1 MAQKS
6 SNPIW
11 NFFCSVRLTLILL
24 IILATTSIF
33 GTLIPQ
39 QEGAIRFA
47 QELSPGLVK
56 LFNYLQLF
64 DIYNSVWFILI
75 IGCLALNLI
84 ICSINRFPGTL
95 KLFSLMPKPDRS
107 KLFEG
112 LPSQRTLQAE
122 GDPQGAVDNVMKSLK
137 GPYKNISIKTTDRG
151 SFLYAEKGR
160 FTLFGVYI
168 VHLSILFILTG
179 AIARSLFGFNAYVN
193 ILEGE
198 LADTVILRNST
209 GHNHKDLGF
218 SVYCENFS
226 IDFYDNGMP
235 KEYRSDLSFIVDGNT
250 VQKGILLVN
259 HPVTFKGITFYQA
272 SYGLSSGDRAHLRIS
287 NPEVNIHNSTL
298 ELELGKPVS
307 LPGNGG
313 HLILSDIR
321 EDFMRMGPA
330 VLVSII
336 PEEGE
341 RISFWLFKN
350 QDIIKKQL
358 PEIFEEFPKLNP
370 SAYRPYTFYLED
382 IETKYYTGLQVNRD
396 PGVPFVYIGFS
407 MIVIGL
413 FITFFTSHRQVWV
426 RITGK
431 PGKMRI
437 SVAGKANKNPVGM
450 EKELDRLVS
459 KVNSHL
465 NSEREI

>member
-24 IILATTSIF
+24 IILAIASIF
-33 GTLIPQ
+33 GTLLPQ
-39 QEGAIRFA
+39 KEAAIRFTR
-47 QELSPGLVK
+47 ELSPELVK

-75 IGCLALNLI
+75 IGCLALNLTV
-84 ICSINRFPGTL
+84 CSINRFPATL
-95 KLFSLMPKPDRS
+95 KLFKLIPKPDRS
-107 KLFEG
+107 KPFEG
-112 LPSQRTLQAE
+112 LPPQRTLHAE
-122 GDPQGAVDNVMKSLK
+122 GDPQEAADNVMKFLK
-137 GPYKNISIKTTDRG
+137 GLYKNILIKTTDKG

-168 VHLSILFILTG
+168 IHLSILFILTG
-179 AIARSLFGFNAYVN
+179 AIVRSIFGFNAYVN

-198 LADTVILRNST
+198 LVDTVILRNST

-235 KEYRSDLSFIVDGNT
+235 KEYRSDLNFIVDGNT

-259 HPVTFKGITFYQA
+259 HPITFKGVTFYQA
-272 SYGLSSGDRAHLRIS
+272 SYGSTSGDRARLRIS
-287 NPEVNIHNSTL
+287 NPEVNIHDSTL

-313 HLILSDIR
+313 YFILSDIR

-330 VLVSII
+330 VLISIM

-341 RISFWLFKN
+341 ETSFWLFQN
-350 QDIIKKQL
+350 HDIIKKQF
-358 PEIFEEFPKLNP
+358 PEIFEDFPKLNP

-396 PGVPFVYIGFS
+396 PGVPFVYIGFF
-407 MIVIGL
+407 MIIFGL
-413 FITFFTSHRQVWV
+413 LITFFTSHRRVWV

-459 KVNSHL
+459 KLNNHL
-465 NSEREI
+465 NPEREI